1 MKKIK
6 YLFMI
11 ILFTIMSLTVSAA
24 ATVKMKVDMSI
35 LWGSELPDTVYMY
48 AFQNSK
54 TGSYYNKV
62 PNLSIQS
69 NYNPD
74 LKGTN
79 TDQDLTGALALTD
92 PDKDGIYEGTFTYS
106 GSSETA
112 FHTRLFISKN
122 DAKNVVHT
130 PKYEEKTGPNATNV
144 VVTDIVDFRTITIKN
159 DGTVWVGWDAAG
171 TTEVSP
177 KVKAEGNIIETSWEK
192 KSVNKVQLGYYN
204 STGTLILSN
213 IDTTIDVYEG
223 LSRDI
228 KIFAGYSNAE
238 ADLRQEITKY
248 ITYSTTAANSNYV
261 TVSKEKSGDVVTRV
275 SVYGKLFSNGTTI
288 PVTLMRNGAE
298 LPGNGLKVNV
308 KKISA
313 TSPYQTI
320 FIQPLNSVE
329 TGFDYVVSG
338 VTNYDGKVLK
348 GANLTSMREGVYFPN
363 NIFNYSNFSA
373 QGTDTWRAS
382 NNRNTVVI
390 PKTKEVLTTT
400 KDITFKQLGD
410 TTGSVVTIP
419 VSTKS
424 FTYTKGSGSAFFTWR
439 EADSSESAK
448 LITDK
453 YNSVYT
459 KQELIVRISKIE
471 TEPVSWKLDPYNVLN
486 PVILGYGA
494 AGPEAMKNFYNKT
507 NNYVDF
513 VFNAQS
519 EETKVTYDGAE
530 ISYKF
535 NNIDKNITVRGL
547 AENKYKIQIYS
558 VKYGSNFMI
567 LTFEQE
573 NAFEISSVAT
583 DDSTVEKGYYL
594 VTGVNASKF
603 GTISVNVMT
612 KTPEDIELTTAN
624 IYFNT
629 NQALVGESRKK
640 KSETDFDTPIQTNKP
655 IKVERDT
662 STTIPNQPLDVI
674 LVLDGGSSM
683 AGKMAAIETAW
694 RQIETELGTRGYDV
708 KYKVVKFGETSY
720 DHLWTQSG
728 WNNTIDSVMFKTGEG
743 VSQDGKKRSDVAISS
758 ALDTFASEGRYLGVN
773 ASGEWEINTTKNGTP
788 SAKWLV
794 FMTDTNA
801 SDEIT
806 PDVLSTKI
814 RMSGV
819 IFTGI
824 AGVKKDGLMYADD
837 YVSPTGERYEA
848 FYPDSMNVANEQHYY
863 HLRLIM
869 GYKFKFY
876 QISNQSTQIYNQL
889 KDSLKS
895 ISITKRWKITYNTP
909 RTVRDGSNR
918 RAIFDI
924 YWNSKNI
931 VYQGTESDREYIAP
945 ELGMTDEAP
954 DQVVIAYFG
963 GAGKGFA
970 GKMHSISDKFALG
983 NSYRAM
989 KTADISDMEDAVYNF
1004 YNDKTNFTADI
1015 SNIDESG
1022 KNYGDR
1028 WELNAATTANA
1039 IVIKKVPGNGA
1050 ASIGETEGTEDIFS
1064 FGYNEKIKSVAV
1076 SSLGDK
1082 STITWSEESSN
1093 PNVSF
1098 SNARYMV
1105 RIVKAV
1111 NKGMYRYNLYDKTN
1125 NINYMDFDTFATVN
1139 GEPGTVADEKM
1150 DSFLGGKGDNYIDYI
1165 FDKTVAKSTTAL
1177 GARVDYSVNAIN
1189 IVGLTPDNYA
1199 MQIYTI
1205 KEGFSTI
1212 ANTPYTVI
1220 TYNQEV
1226 DFKIEQPQIAV
1237 KPTGANGIFTV
1248 DYIDVTKFGKVT
1260 THFSTKMPFSIKMP
1274 TSENIFLN
1282 SAEMAKTGEITRVT
1296 ETRYLTNIPETK
1308 TVESGLVI
1316 APSDLRKFKQPLD
1329 IVFCI
1334 DNSGSMQNEINAVKN
1349 GLKSFSSI
1357 LTERGFDIKYKVIN
1371 YGPDQGEILY
1381 QYKYTGANSKNVT
1394 YPSGTANGIKVYADE
1409 GSSVKYYYYGYISN
1423 QYRYI
1428 AVSNTAGPM
1437 PTGTNIVRGTY
1448 PNRSIKTSA
1457 TTAYLENSSGG
1468 VRHEVWSSVNL
1479 GNTVGSYIDVSRVYV
1494 GKPDGTFPEV
1504 TMVREEDNKNWMTV
1518 FKNKWFDGTYAT
1530 NKTPTDAEA
1539 GIQPTDDAATRAA
1552 KIQKFIEL
1560 SETIYAFDGMVA
1572 NGGYRGGQENGA
1584 RAIHYA
1590 QEFLKNNGRSV
1601 DYKGDIIDNS
1611 SGSVQSTKWIIFL
1624 TDENMDGNTPG
1635 NGYTSDMSWSSVTG
1649 VHKLTKELGDKLLAQ
1664 NIFLTGI
1671 FHIRNVDSPI
1681 PIDSRGVSGVFPP
1694 DRGNIYHN
1702 EFVYMGDYFNMY
1714 EMGANG
1720 EQTGGALLDSVN
1732 NIGIIQ
1738 RWMMTYT
1745 SPFNLP
1751 DGSNRTVNFILG
1763 NLQAES
1769 TTDKRTPADVN
1780 TDMQVIETGNSVVKA
1795 RLYRA
1800 PDISVE
1806 VKIDN
1811 PVTDGTFVY
1820 NSENSD
1826 HIVVKGR
1833 ARGIERNKDITNAA
1847 PTFAEMKE
1855 AKISI
1860 YVHGSSTPISGLENI
1875 SYTFV
1880 EATDKLSDGYY
1891 QYEVK
1896 NISKA
1901 VLEAT
1906 GAEKFDIK
1914 VTATTKKGGDGQ
1926 DSVKNVGLDAG
1937 PPKLISLSMKNL
1949 TNIDELK
1956 LMKLGDGTESVFSE
1970 AEAVSLSTLSY
1981 VPFEA
1986 APETSYGY
1994 NHSGI
1999 KNITFDSRT
2008 NKLITDGRFVK
2019 QGDEIEVTA
2028 VFIDENFDT
2037 TSVNTEENRN
2047 VIKARFESL
2056 TDIPSYIIPT
2066 ETNYE
2071 TNFKIGI
2078 MAGVKIT
2085 AKWKIKVIKS
2095 VEHLKAEMNLK
2106 AVDAIGYNSQ
2116 TQVGDIDIAIV
2127 DNKKP
2132 GNPSWNAISASRDT
2146 LGAVP
2151 AVPDMLKSANGGWI
2165 TNARYQVNG
2174 EDRNGIVDEN
2184 GIRAFK
2190 VYYNYDHTKSD
2201 LGLANRGGI
2210 GNHDGDESDGGA
2222 RYFYIKA
2229 GNGINLGE
2237 DGVTILPSSGIG
2249 VKDVDLVNHYDDG
2262 RYIYKILAVDK
2273 AGNTTEIT
2281 NSVAEQTVFV
2291 DTIAPRINDLVL
2303 KKVADRDNLNIV
2315 FYDNLVKEGDAAR
2328 IEYTTTDYNVS
2339 ENGTDYLSV
2348 ANPEYSWMI
2357 NGAAELPSINLGSA
2371 GSLNVAGT
2379 GRDITVR
2386 IGDTAFNKNTN
2397 LPNILIVNSALVEQL
2412 MTTTVMA
2419 KDIAGNISTAT
2430 ITPLLDNIAPQKLE
2444 VYSYAYEKITP
2455 AVSYAT
2461 SISESIKAIYNQEPS
2476 TGVIH
2481 ITRGGESRDF
2491 YIKLRGTGNSVLPSD
2506 AAYYTVTLGN
2516 KESSKKDI
2524 PVSSDN
2530 IKFST
2535 TYNTAD
2541 FIPVDGVN
2549 TISVKV
2555 RDLVGNI
2562 SEISDIKGVIT
2573 LDTMIGNS
2581 STVTTYSGGTAKLA
2595 GGNYEFKLSNIKI
2608 MEFAGIKEVVP
2619 VRIENGTVMKQITDV
2634 YAIVTNKLPNAAGNE
2649 NNINETLYIPKN
2661 KIPAVVQGTRAN
2673 LTLKFTDNLGNVKDF
2688 KVSYL
2693 VPKEGV
2699 EIKSQQT
2706 DSEKETRTKVKVVGE
2721 NQFELQKSEEG
2732 GKNR

>member
-11 ILFTIMSLTVSAA
+11 ILFTIMSFTVSAA

-35 LWGSELPDTVYMY
+35 LWGSELPETVYMFAY
-48 AFQNSK
+48 NSNY
-54 TGSYYNKV
+54 SKV
-62 PNLSIQS
+62 TNLSIQS
-69 NYNPD
+69 TYNPA

-106 GSSETA
+106 GSSETS

-130 PKYEEKTGPNATNV
+130 PKYEEKTGPNSTNV
-144 VVTDIVDFRTITIKN
+144 VVTDIVDFRTITIKAN
-159 DGTVWVGWDAAG
+159 GTVWVGWDSAG
-171 TTEVSP
+171 TTGSAP
-177 KVKAEGNIIETSWEK
+177 KVQAAGNTIETSWEK

-204 STGTLILSN
+204 STGTLILNN
-213 IDTTIDVYEG
+213 IDTTVDVYEG

-275 SVYGKLFSNGTTI
+275 SVYGKLYSNGTTI
-288 PVTLMRNGAE
+288 PVTLMRNGVA
-298 LPGNGLKVNV
+298 LPGSGLKVNI

-313 TSPYQTI
+313 TAAYQTI
-320 FIQPLNSVE
+320 FIQPLNSVV
-329 TGFDYVVSG
+329 TGIDYVVGG

-348 GANLTSMREGVYFPN
+348 GANLTSIREGVYFPN

-373 QGTDTWRAS
+373 QGTDTWRAA
-382 NNRNTVVI
+382 NDRNTVVI
-390 PKTKEVLTTT
+390 PKTKEVLSTT
-400 KDITFKQLGD
+400 KDITFKELGD

-419 VSTKS
+419 ASTKS

-439 EADSSESAK
+439 EADTSEGAK

-471 TEPVSWKLDPYNVLN
+471 TEPESWKLDPYNVLN
-486 PVILGYGA
+486 PIILAYGA
-494 AGPEAMKNFYNKT
+494 SGTEAMKNFYNNT

-513 VFNAQS
+513 VFNAQN

-530 ISYKF
+530 ISYKY

-558 VKYGSNFMI
+558 VKYGSNFMV

-573 NAFEISSVAT
+573 NAFEISSIAT

-612 KTPEDIELTTAN
+612 KTPEDIELTISD
-624 IYFNT
+624 IYFNGT
-629 NQALVGESRKK
+629 ASSVGESRKK
-640 KSETDFDTPIQTNKP
+640 KSETDFDSPIKTNDP
-655 IKVERDT
+655 IKVERDL
-662 STTIPNQPLDVI
+662 SDNIPNQPLDVI

-708 KYKVVKFGETSY
+708 KYKVVKFGEY
-720 DHLWTQSG
+720 GYNHLWVQPG
-728 WNNTIDSVMFKTGEG
+728 WNNSIESTMFNTGSG
-743 VSQDGKKRSDVAISS
+743 VALNGKKRSDVAINS
-758 ALDTFASEGRYLGVN
+758 ALDTFTTEGRYLGVN
-773 ASGEWEINTTKNGTP
+773 NAGEWEINQSKNGTP

-801 SDEIT
+801 SNEIT
-806 PDVLSTKI
+806 PDILSTKI

-837 YVSPTGERYEA
+837 YLSPTGDRYEA
-848 FYPDSMNVANEQHYY
+848 FYPENKNIDNEQHYY

-895 ISITKRWKITYNTP
+895 ISITKKWKITYNTP

-931 VYQGTESDREYIAP
+931 VYQGALADREYIAP
-945 ELGMTDEAP
+945 ELAMTDEAP

-963 GAGKGFA
+963 AAGKGFA
-970 GKMHSISDKFALG
+970 NGMYNIADKFALG

-989 KTADISDMEDAVYNF
+989 KTADISNMEDAVYNF
-1004 YNDKTNFTADI
+1004 YNDNTNFTADA

-1028 WELNAATTANA
+1028 WNMNTTTTANA

-1050 ASIGETEGTEDIFS
+1050 ASIGETAGSKDIFG

-1076 SSLGDK
+1076 NSLGDK
-1082 STITWSEESSN
+1082 ATITWSEESSN

-1111 NKGMYRYNLYDKTN
+1111 NKGLYRYNLYDKTN
-1125 NINYMDFDTFATVN
+1125 SINYMDFETFATVN
-1139 GEPGTVADEKM
+1139 EEPGTVADEKM
-1150 DSFLGGKGDNYIDYI
+1150 DSFLGGKGDNYVDYI
-1165 FDKTVAKSTTAL
+1165 FDKTIAKSTTAL

-1189 IVGLTPDNYA
+1189 IVGLTPDDYV

-1205 KEGFSTI
+1205 KEGFSAI

-1226 DFKIEQPQIAV
+1226 EFKIEQPQIAV

-1260 THFSTKMPFSIKMP
+1260 THFSTKMPFTIAMP

-1308 TVESGLVI
+1308 IVESGLVI
-1316 APSDLRKFKQPLD
+1316 EPSDLRKFKQPLD

-1334 DNSGSMQNEINAVKN
+1334 DNSGSMQNEINAVKS

-1371 YGPDQGEILY
+1371 FGPNQGEVLY
-1381 QYKYTGANSKNVT
+1381 QYKYTGVNSQNVT
-1394 YPSGTANGIKVYADE
+1394 YPNGAANGIKVYTDE

-1518 FKNKWFDGTYAT
+1518 FKNKWFDGAYAT

-1539 GIQPTDDAATRAA
+1539 GIQPTDDATTRTL

-1560 SETIYAFDGMVA
+1560 SETIYAFDGMKA
-1572 NGGYRGGQENGA
+1572 NGGYRSKEENGA

-1590 QEFLKNNGRSV
+1590 QDFLKNNGRSV

-1624 TDENMDGNTPG
+1624 TDENMDGQTPG
-1635 NGYTSDMSWSSVTG
+1635 NGYTSNMSWSSVAG

-1671 FHIRNVDSPI
+1671 FHIRNVTSPI
-1681 PIDSRGVSGVFPP
+1681 PRDRRGISGVYPAE
-1694 DRGNIYHN
+1694 RGDIYYN
-1702 EFVYMGDYFNMY
+1702 EFVHMGDYFNMY
-1714 EMGANG
+1714 EMGASG
-1720 EQTGGALLDSVN
+1720 EQTEGALMDSVN

-1738 RWMMTYT
+1738 RWMMSYT
-1745 SPFNLP
+1745 TPFNVP

-1763 NLQAES
+1763 NLQAIT
-1769 TTDKRTPADVN
+1769 TTDKRTPTDVN
-1780 TDMQVIETGNSVVKA
+1780 TDMQLIDTGNSVVKA

-1811 PVTDGTFVY
+1811 PVNNGTFGY
-1820 NSENSD
+1820 NPENTEE
-1826 HIVVKGR
+1826 IVIKGR
-1833 ARGIERNKDITNAA
+1833 ARGIERNKNVANAA
-1847 PTFAEMKE
+1847 PTFAEMKD

-1860 YVHGSSTPISGLENI
+1860 YIHGATTPIAGLENI
-1875 SYTFV
+1875 SYTFI
-1880 EATDKLSDGYY
+1880 ESTDKLSDGYY
-1891 QYEVK
+1891 KYEIK
-1896 NISKA
+1896 NIPKA
-1901 VLEAT
+1901 TLEAT
-1906 GAEKFDIK
+1906 GADKFDVK

-1926 DSVKNVGLDAG
+1926 DIVKNVGLDAG
-1937 PPKLISLSMKNL
+1937 APKLISLSMENL
-1949 TNIDELK
+1949 TTIDELK
-1956 LMKLGDGTESVFSE
+1956 LMKLSDGTGSVFSE
-1970 AEAVSLSTLSY
+1970 ADAVSLSTLSY

-1986 APETSYGY
+1986 NPELSYGY

-1999 KNITFDSRT
+1999 KNITFDSRM
-2008 NKLITDGRFVK
+2008 NKLTTDGRFVK
-2019 QGDEIEVTA
+2019 RGDDIEVTA

-2037 TSVNTEENRN
+2037 TNVNTEENRN
-2047 VIKARFESL
+2047 VVRARFENL
-2056 TDIPSYIIPT
+2056 TDVPSYIVPT
-2066 ETNYE
+2066 NIEYE
-2071 TNFKIGI
+2071 TNFKIGTTV
-2078 MAGVKIT
+2078 GVKIT
-2085 AKWKIKVIKS
+2085 ATWKVKVIKS
-2095 VEHLKAEMNLK
+2095 IDYLEAKMNLK
-2106 AVDAIGYNSQ
+2106 VVDAIGYNSQ
-2116 TQVGDIDIAIV
+2116 TQVGDVDIAIV

-2132 GNPSWNAISASRDT
+2132 GNPSWNSISASRDT
-2146 LGAVP
+2146 LGAEPTV
-2151 AVPDMLKSANGGWI
+2151 ADMFRFINGGWI
-2165 TNARYQVNG
+2165 TNTRYQVNCKAPG
-2174 EDRNGIVDEN
+2174 GAASIDES

-2190 VYYNYDHTKSD
+2190 VYYNYDHTQSD
-2201 LGLANRGGI
+2201 LGTAERGGI
-2210 GNHDGDESDGGA
+2210 GNHDADEEDGGA
-2222 RYFYIKA
+2222 RYFYVKA
-2229 GNGINLGE
+2229 GDGINLE
-2237 DGVTILPSSGIG
+2237 NDGVTIRPSSGIG
-2249 VKDVDLVNHYDDG
+2249 VKDVDKTNNYDDG
-2262 RYIYKILAVDK
+2262 KYVYRILAVDK
-2273 AGNTTEIT
+2273 AGNTTEIDS
-2281 NSVAEQTVFV
+2281 SVAEQIIHV
-2291 DTIAPRINDLVL
+2291 DTIAPRISGTVL
-2303 KKVADRDNLNIV
+2303 KKVLDRDNLAIV
-2315 FYDNLVKEGDAAR
+2315 FEDNLVKEGDAAR
-2328 IEYTTTDYNVS
+2328 IEYATTDFNVS
-2339 ENGTDYLSV
+2339 ENGIDYIG
-2348 ANPEYSWMI
+2348 ANSPEYSWMI
-2357 NGAAELPSINLGSA
+2357 NGASELPSISLGIK
-2371 GSLNVAGT
+2371 GSLNLSGT
-2379 GRDITVR
+2379 GREIAVKV
-2386 IGDTAFNKNTN
+2386 GDTTFNRGINT
-2397 LPNILIVNSALVEQL
+2397 PNILVVNSAAVEQA
-2412 MTTTVMA
+2412 MAITVTA
-2419 KDIAGNISTAT
+2419 KDLAGNSSTVT
-2430 ITPLLDNIAPQKLE
+2430 INPVLDNIAPETVE

-2455 AVSYAT
+2455 TVSYAT
-2461 SISESIKAIYNQEPS
+2461 SISESIKTIYNQDPS
-2476 TGVIH
+2476 TGVVH
-2481 ITRGGESRDF
+2481 ITRGGENRDF
-2491 YIKLRGTGNSVLPSD
+2491 YIKLRGTGNNSIPVD

-2524 PVSSDN
+2524 PISTDN

-2555 RDLVGNI
+2555 RDKVGNI
-2562 SEISDIKGVIT
+2562 SDVSTIKGTIT
-2573 LDTMIGNS
+2573 LDTMVGNS
-2581 STVTTYSGGTAKLA
+2581 STVTTYSGGTAKLS

-2608 MEFAGIKEVVP
+2608 MEFAGIKEVRP

-2634 YAIVTNKLPNAAGNE
+2634 DAIVTNKLPNAVGNE
-2649 NNINETLYIPKN
+2649 NNISETLYIPKN
-2661 KIPAVVQGTRAN
+2661 KIPNVVQGTRAN
-2673 LTLKFTDNLGNVKDF
+2673 LTLRFTDNLGNIKDF

-2699 EIKSQQT
+2699 EIKAQQV